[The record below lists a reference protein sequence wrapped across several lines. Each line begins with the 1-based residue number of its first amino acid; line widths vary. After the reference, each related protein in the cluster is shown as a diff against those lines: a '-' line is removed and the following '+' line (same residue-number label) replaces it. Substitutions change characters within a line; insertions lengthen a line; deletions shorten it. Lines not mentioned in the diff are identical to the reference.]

1 MMETPKFAV
10 EIAAE
15 GIEILAVAIIL
26 AGLGLGTVR
35 FLLHSIFNRS
45 GYELQPVQGNSR
57 QSSTLGLERPRGGRY
72 RADSRSRAYYHK
84 HHRLGPAGFGPHLP
98 ELVAVRRTG
107 SALALATR
115 TTSNRRARQLMLPL
129 VRDAIE
135 RVHRQPHDRL
145 LARLPF
151 LPE

>member
-26 AGLGLGTVR
+26 AGLGLGTVW

-57 QSSTLGLERPRGGRY
+57 QSSTLGLEHPRGGRY

-84 HHRLGPAGFGPHLP
+84 HHRLGPAGFGPHFLSWSLFV
-98 ELVAVRRTG
+98 ELEERWPWQPARRQSDEPG
-107 SALALATR
+107 
-115 TTSNRRARQLMLPL
+115 N
-129 VRDAIE
+129 
-135 RVHRQPHDRL
+135 
-145 LARLPF
+145 
-151 LPE
+151 